1 MQMSRDASFRGMC
14 YLYRRLGEYC
24 TLSWIDRFRVVGLQ
38 EITCYQS
45 RVVYC
50 YMFSLS
56 SKSS

>member
-24 TLSWIDRFRVVGLQ
+24 TLSWIDRGRGVGLQ

-50 YMFSLS
+50 YNVLTLQ
-56 SKSS
+56 